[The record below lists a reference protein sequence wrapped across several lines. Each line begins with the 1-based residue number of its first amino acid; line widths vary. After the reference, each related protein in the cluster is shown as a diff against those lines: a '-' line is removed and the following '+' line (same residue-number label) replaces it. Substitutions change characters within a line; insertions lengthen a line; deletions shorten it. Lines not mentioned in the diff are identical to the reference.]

1 MGVGPN
7 YVLDKGMLVQGSAA
21 VVQGTLYQQGTVDQS
36 VTPHTAVNQRAFGVA
51 QENVDAARVA
61 TGKVFADFRV
71 LGIARVI
78 CGAAV
83 TKGARVA
90 PDAAGKAITWAA
102 GATAAGVALSTTT
115 AADQHLDVLLTPGM
129 PPAV

>member
-21 VVQGTLYQQGTVDQS
+21 VVQGTLYQMGTVDQS

-83 TKGARVA
+83 AKGARVS
-90 PDAAGKAITWAA
+90 PDAAGKAITSVGSSIPA
-102 GATAAGVALSTTT
+102 GIALSATSN
-115 AADQHLDVLLTPGM
+115 ANEHLDVLLTPGM
-129 PPAV
+129 PAA